1 VKLYRTRMQIEDAGN
16 GVDLSYAFYH
26 RTGNL
31 NAEGH
36 GG

>member
-1 VKLYRTRMQIEDAGN
+1 MQIEDAGN
-16 GVDLSYAFYH
+16 GFDLAYAFYH

-31 NAEGH
+31 KAEGH